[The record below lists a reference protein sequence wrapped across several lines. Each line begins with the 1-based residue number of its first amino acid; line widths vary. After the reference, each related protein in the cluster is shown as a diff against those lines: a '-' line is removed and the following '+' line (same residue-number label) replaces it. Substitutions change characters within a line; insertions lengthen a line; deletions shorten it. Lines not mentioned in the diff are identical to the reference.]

1 MKKKLTKSSI
11 DLKAGRRERD
21 FAVSRFWRERESV
34 FVWGGNL
41 TGNENV
47 KRKRYEREVDK
58 YGIHF
63 QKFPWSFESMTVMSS
78 GLLYK
83 ALTRGELA
91 VRDYYGKV
99 SK

>member
-1 MKKKLTKSSI
+1 MF
-11 DLKAGRRERD
+11 G
-21 FAVSRFWRERESV
+21 
-34 FVWGGNL
+34 WGGNL
-41 TGNENV
+41 TGNENI

-58 YGIHF
+58 YGIYF
-63 QKFPWSFESMTVMSS
+63 QKYPWSFESMTVMSS
-78 GLLYK
+78 GLVYK